1 MFNAFSNRHLEGQ
14 KHNQMGH
21 ICRRVVWATIF
32 LSKKQNKQS
41 REKKQV
47 VSILQKN
54 FPSFWLFCGGLFK
67 PHFTIDKLLSQCLG
81 TNIQVLIL
89 GGNDD
94 LGLILAQGGIVVV
107 LESTICRQKKDEEG
121 NALKVRF
128 RLFYSH

>member
-41 REKKQV
+41 REKKKQV

-81 TNIQVLIL
+81 TNI
-89 GGNDD
+89 
-94 LGLILAQGGIVVV
+94 
-107 LESTICRQKKDEEG
+107 
-121 NALKVRF
+121 
-128 RLFYSH
+128 

>member
-54 FPSFWLFCGGLFK
+54 FPSFWPFCGGLFK

-81 TNIQVLIL
+81 TN
-89 GGNDD
+89 
-94 LGLILAQGGIVVV
+94 
-107 LESTICRQKKDEEG
+107 T
-121 NALKVRF
+121 
-128 RLFYSH
+128 